1 MRGQAQENVSV
12 NQNNGDKAAF
22 TSDPGIAIESFAATI
37 VVVACNTTHWG
48 LVSQLSQ
55 GIIADSFATK
65 YSLAAL
71 SLGGSAMTPSPATEA
86 QFRMEKM
93 VARVPLAPLY
103 ALVASNFLLSIL
115 GLVLAVW
122 AFSTVR
128 GDVSEVQA
136 RPGVGSLVGSCF
148 ESEAAQRPV
157 RHVEDIFG
165 EKSGLGARKVEI
177 FKTPLGREWV
187 GGH

>member
-37 VVVACNTTHWG
+37 VVVACNTTVWDTDIG
-48 LVSQLSQ
+48 
-55 GIIADSFATK
+55 AC
-65 YSLAAL
+65 LAAL
-71 SLGGSAMTPSPATEA
+71 SLGGSAMTSSPATEA
-86 QFRMEKM
+86 QFRMEKT
-93 VARVPLAPLY
+93 VARVPLEPLY

-136 RPGVGSLVGSCF
+136 RPGVGGLVGSCF

-165 EKSGLGARKVEI
+165 EKSRLGARKVEI
-177 FKTPLGREWV
+177 FKTPLGRGWV